1 MRCLPWHVSLFP
13 VLIFSALSGSNDRD
27 NQWPVP
33 QGNNKRDY
41 EILKGWFRL
50 SLGSLACK
58 VYFSLSDENSHQ
70 FRQNFAYPFF
80 LKLFQSEISALK
92 KKKLYTLVLSHFFT
106 TNANSNHKIV
116 FLYYYKVMWPWYHKT
131 SFPISIIK
139 PILIK

>member
-1 MRCLPWHVSLFP
+1 MYQMRCLPWHVSLFP

-33 QGNNKRDY
+33 QGKNKRDY

-92 KKKLYTLVLSHFFT
+92 KKKVILQLYRICLPPMQT
-106 TNANSNHKIV
+106 A
-116 FLYYYKVMWPWYHKT
+116 
-131 SFPISIIK
+131 IIK
-139 PILIK
+139 LSFFIITRLCGPGTIKHLFLSTL